1 MTLVRGLQCKECERQ
16 YPKSALYVCEY
27 CFGPLEVMYDYSAIK
42 GRMTRQAIES
52 RPRNLWRYRELL
64 PIDGEPQVCLSSGCT
79 PLIRADNLARELG
92 VGELWIKNDGVN
104 APTLSYK
111 DRVVPVAISKAIE
124 LGFDTVGCASTGN
137 LANSVAAHGA
147 KAGLRRFI
155 FIPAGLEV
163 GKVLGSLVYQ
173 PCLIAV
179 EGNYDEVNRLYS
191 EIASKYRWA
200 FVNVNMRPYYTEGAK
215 TYGFEIAEQ
224 LGWRA
229 PRNLVCP
236 VAGGTILPKI
246 WKGLGEF
253 RKLGLIPDE
262 PTRIFAAQAESC
274 PPVVNAIQSCSDIIK
289 PVKPWP
295 MPESVDSSLRI
306 GNPAD
311 GHYVV
316 DAVRESGGWGEMA
329 SNEEIIEAIRLLART
344 EGIWT
349 ETAGGVTLAATR
361 KLIEQGRLPR
371 DESLV
376 VCVTGNG
383 LKTVEAV
390 ADRVGAPVRIQ
401 PTLGAFEEKV
411 LGAV

>member
-1 MTLVRGLQCKECERQ
+1 MSLVRGLRCKECERE

-27 CFGPLEVMYDYSAIK
+27 CFGPLEVMYDYSSIQGMMSRAL
-42 GRMTRQAIES
+42 IES
-52 RPRNLWRYRELL
+52 RPRNVWRYRELL
-64 PIDGEPQVCLSSGCT
+64 PIDGPPQVGHYSGFT

-92 VGELWIKNDGVN
+92 MRELWVKNDGVN

-111 DRVVPVAISKAIE
+111 DRVVSVAISKAIE
-124 LGFDTVGCASTGN
+124 LEFDTVGCASTGN
-137 LANSVAAHGA
+137 LANSVSAHGA
-147 KAGLRRFI
+147 KAGLKRFI

-163 GKVLGSLVYQ
+163 GKVLGSLIYQ
-173 PCLIAV
+173 PCLVAV
-179 EGNYDEVNRLYS
+179 EGNYDEVNRLCS

-229 PRNLVCP
+229 PQNLVCP

-246 WKGLGEF
+246 WKALSEF
-253 RKLGLIPDE
+253 RQLGLIPDE

-274 PPVVNAIQSCSDIIK
+274 PPVVNAIQNASDIIR
-289 PVKPWP
+289 PVKPWA
-295 MPESVDSSLRI
+295 MTESVDSSLRI

-311 GHYVV
+311 GPYVV
-316 DAVRESGGWGEMA
+316 EAIRETGGWGEKA
-329 SNEEIIEAIRLLART
+329 TNSEIIEAIKLLART

-349 ETAGGVTLAATR
+349 ETAGGVTLAVTK
-361 KLIEQGRLPR
+361 KLIDQGRIPR
-371 DESLV
+371 DESTV

-390 ADRVGAPVRIQ
+390 ADRIGAPVRIK
-401 PTLGAFEEKV
+401 PTLASFEETV
-411 LGAV
+411 LGSM